1 MSGSPAM
8 RHHAVAVAAPRYLL
22 GSAGP
27 LLLDREGAD
36 FVPAMLAE
44 LAAPEG
50 RAALLASRAAAR
62 DGAQRLKLFQPI
74 QRRFH
79 LALIEAWCRTPGT
92 PRLDPASVDAAG
104 LVVRRLRGGVV
115 EGWMRAGDKLR
126 GWLAVDRLGA
136 GDADPLPAIRA
147 SAKATGVASLDRML
161 RAAAGASDAAVL
173 EEDVVPMF
181 VAPPAVCAASGRTVY
196 YGVVPTASNENASAP
211 GESSAL
217 VADFGA
223 GSESFIGHL
232 VQPLRGVV
240 FDFPELPGG
249 GRFFDRD
256 FQRTLNEKA
265 REQAPLPADMP
276 GGPRAAGRF
285 WIFKQLL
292 QQIAVEFDAFGDGAE
307 SKALLARLETI
318 TLTHHL
324 QPGETVARTVKA
336 GTFLRNAV
344 RVLLDREAGSV
355 EMPRRWP
362 SLGNSARNQLHAAMS
377 ASMRS
382 RFEAVRGRP
391 GRFDAPGARYVVRA
405 FVRLKPRHGCPAKT
419 VWTDYSEPFV
429 IAPWYEGAG
438 GDPVQIPLPDLSD
451 RNLLK
456 SLKPNVSFVVPE
468 DLADLL
474 QSDGADLLEGKRGG
488 GGGLGI
494 MWICS
499 FSIPIITFCAFIV
512 LNIFLSLFD
521 LFFRWMLY
529 IKVCIPF
536 PKREGGE

>member
-1 MSGSPAM
+1 MSGRPAM
-8 RHHAVAVAAPRYLL
+8 RHHAIAVAAPRDLL
-22 GSAGP
+22 DSPAP
-27 LLLDREGAD
+27 LLLDREGSD

-44 LAAPEG
+44 LAAPDG
-50 RAALLASRAAAR
+50 RTLLLASRAAAR
-62 DGAQRLKLFQPI
+62 DQAQRLKLFQPI

-104 LVVRRLRGGVV
+104 LVVRRLRSGVV

-126 GWLAVDRLGA
+126 GWLPVDHLGA
-136 GDADPLPAIRA
+136 DGADPLPAVRGA
-147 SAKATGVASLDRML
+147 AKATGVASLDRLL
-161 RAAAGASDAAVL
+161 RAADGASDAAVL

-181 VAPPAVCAASGRTVY
+181 VAPPAVCASAGRTVY
-196 YGVVPTASNENASAP
+196 YGVVPTASNENARAP
-211 GESSAL
+211 DETAAL

-223 GSESFIGHL
+223 GSERFVAHL
-232 VQPLRGVV
+232 VQPLRGLQ
-240 FDFPELPGG
+240 FDFPTLPAGA
-249 GRFFDRD
+249 RFFDRG
-256 FQRTLNEKA
+256 FQRTLNDKA
-265 REQAPLPADMP
+265 REDAPPPADVP

-292 QQIAVEFDAFGDGAE
+292 HQIAVEFDAFGDGAE

-318 TLTHHL
+318 TLTFPL
-324 QPGETVARTVKA
+324 QPGEVVPRTIQA
-336 GTFLRNAV
+336 GTFLRDAV
-344 RVLLDREAGSV
+344 RVLLDEGAGSV
-355 EMPRRWP
+355 EMPWRWP
-362 SLGNSARNQLHAAMS
+362 SLGNGARRQLHAAMS

-382 RFEAVRGRP
+382 RFDAVRGRP

-405 FVRLKPRHGCPAKT
+405 FVRLKPRDGCPART
-419 VWTDYSEPFV
+419 VWTGYSEPFV
-429 IAPWYEGAG
+429 IAPWYEGGG
-438 GDPVQIPLPDLSD
+438 GDPVQVPLPDLSD
-451 RNLLK
+451 RNLLR

-468 DLADLL
+468 ALADLL
-474 QSDGADLLEGKRGG
+474 QSDGADLLEGKRSG

-494 MWICS
+494 DWICS

-521 LFFRWMLY
+521 LFFRWLLF

-536 PKREGGE
+536 PKREDG